1 MARLLQVED
10 WAKQRTPIAED
21 LIQRLHAIVER
32 GPGRRPTP
40 FRSTQNVVRDSASG
54 GIEYMPPEPRDVPG
68 LMADLVAYIHR
79 AERSQEPA
87 PIIAGVAHY
96 QFETIHPFMDGNG
109 RAGRL
114 LPTLLLHRG
123 GLGLRGFFSLE
134 EYHAAICKPTTAGS
148 RAGITTTTTSG
159 ARTPT
164 SRRGWSTSCAAWP
177 TSSRRPRRRR
187 FADHG
192 VPPEP
197 EAVRKL
203 DARARRVLALFGQH
217 QAIAASDV
225 ARLFP
230 IGDRMVRHLLSA
242 WVKGGFLEVTNASRK
257 SRRDGLT
264 KVYREYIDALAA
276 VPAVGAASQSAGKSA
291 TPSTVTRRGGRSRTR
306 G

>member
-1 MARLLQVED
+1 
-10 WAKQRTPIAED
+10 
-21 LIQRLHAIVER
+21 
-32 GPGRRPTP
+32 
-40 FRSTQNVVRDSASG
+40 
-54 GIEYMPPEPRDVPG
+54 MPPEPRDVPG

-134 EYHAAICKPTTAGS
+134 EYRARDLQAYYGRLQGGYHHNYYFGRKNADFTPWLEYFVRGVAHVFTAAKEEAL
-148 RAGITTTTTSG
+148 
-159 ARTPT
+159 
-164 SRRGWSTSCAAWP
+164 
-177 TSSRRPRRRR
+177 R

-257 SRRDGLT
+257 SRRNGLT
-264 KVYREYIDALAA
+264 KVYLES
-276 VPAVGAASQSAGKSA
+276 VVSG
-291 TPSTVTRRGGRSRTR
+291 
-306 G
+306 